1 MDYRYLGKSGLKV
14 SAIGVGCNNFGAGS
28 DQAAT
33 SAVVQKALDVG
44 ITLFDTADC
53 YGSTKSEEFLG
64 KALGSHRKNVI
75 IATKFGIPLGE
86 GYDVRGGG
94 SRDYI
99 VRAAEASLRRLGTD
113 YIDLYQYHMPDAN
126 TPIEESMS
134 ALDTLVRQGKVRYI
148 GHSNFTGGM
157 AADAAWTAKTKN
169 LTPFISAQNRYSLLT
184 RDIEL
189 DLVPACEMHGVGIL
203 PYFPLES
210 GLLSGK
216 YKRNVKADSDTRFAK
231 WGTTGMMG
239 LFNTEQKFTQVEQ
252 LHDLAE
258 KSGCS
263 ILEIAF
269 GWLLS
274 KPYIGSV
281 IAGAT
286 KPEQIE
292 QNAKAASWRPTADLA
307 KAIDAIT
314 PKPPGPMG

>member
-14 SAIGVGCNNFGAGS
+14 STVGVGCNNFGSGM

-33 SAVVQKALDVG
+33 SAVVNKALDVG

-53 YGSTKSEEFLG
+53 YGQTKSEEFLG
-64 KALGSHRKNVI
+64 KALGARRMDVI
-75 IATKFGIPLGE
+75 VATKFGIPLGTTFE
-86 GYDVRGGG
+86 LRGGG

-113 YIDLYQYHMPDAN
+113 YIDLYQYHTPDAN
-126 TPIEESMS
+126 TPIEETMS

-157 AADAAWTAKTKN
+157 TADAAWTAKTKN
-169 LTPFISAQNRYSLLT
+169 LTPFVSAQNRYSLLT
-184 RDIEL
+184 RDIER
-189 DLVPACEMHGVGIL
+189 DLVLACEAHGVGIL

-216 YKRNVKADSDTRFAK
+216 YKRNVQAGSDTRFAK

-239 LFNTEQKFTQVEQ
+239 LFNTDQKFMQVEK
-252 LHDLAE
+252 LEEFAAAN
-258 KSGCS
+258 GCTM
-263 ILEIAF
+263 LNIAF
-269 GWLLS
+269 GWLLN
-274 KPYIGSV
+274 KPYISSV

-292 QNAKAASWRPTADLA
+292 QNAKAAEWRPTADQL
-307 KAIDAIT
+307 KQIDTIS
-314 PKPPGPMG
+314 PPLPGPLG